1 VLTGPDP
8 VLSPQS
14 EAGFRP
20 LFDGTAATFKNWRLA
35 GPGSGGML
43 HANGEMV
50 SYGDGGLRLF
60 FLRHGIVRRFYE
72 LMGSRKGHGRSVA
85 ASSQPDAESM
95 KPPKTAS
102 DVRDSL
108 ARTMA
113 QVHAHQ
119 IEPRTANAL
128 AYLATSL
135 LRAIEVS
142 DLEKRLDELE
152 LTQRVTGQSQPG
164 HHSDIAPTTA

>member
-1 VLTGPDP
+1 M
-8 VLSPQS
+8 SKRCS
-14 EAGFRP
+14 S
-20 LFDGTAATFKNWRLA
+20 KNRNGKSCGAWALVGADRCA
-35 GPGSGGML
+35 L
-43 HANGEMV
+43 HADPE
-50 SYGDGGLRLF
+50 RAAQ
-60 FLRHGIVRRFYE
+60 
-72 LMGSRKGHGRSVA
+72 MGSKKGHGRSEA
-85 ASSQPDAESM
+85 AISQPDAEIM

-113 QVHAHQ
+113 QVHANQ

-142 DLEKRLDELE
+142 DVEKRLGELE
-152 LTQRVTGQSQPG
+152 ATHRVQERAFLGSRADSKNRDEG
-164 HHSDIAPTTA
+164 

>member
-1 VLTGPDP
+1 M
-8 VLSPQS
+8 SKRCS
-14 EAGFRP
+14 S
-20 LFDGTAATFKNWRLA
+20 KNRNGKSCGAWALVGADRCA
-35 GPGSGGML
+35 L
-43 HANGEMV
+43 HADPE
-50 SYGDGGLRLF
+50 RAA
-60 FLRHGIVRRFYE
+60 

-152 LTQRVTGQSQPG
+152 GTHRVQERAFLQSSPDSKKKDEG
-164 HHSDIAPTTA
+164 